1 MSTPIIEDRHPG
13 EFLLSEAEGKR
24 SREVVTITDAIA
36 IKAGQVL
43 GKVTADGKYN
53 FYNNADAPVGTGV
66 ALAIAL
72 YPLSATATYRKI
84 TVIARDAEVNAN
96 CVEWNGAVAGD
107 ITAGKTDLAAVGIIF
122 R

>member
-1 MSTPIIEDRHPG
+1 MSTPIVEERHPG

-24 SREVVTITDAIA
+24 SREVVTISDAIA
-36 IKAGQVL
+36 VKAGQVL

-53 FYNNADAPVGTGV
+53 FYNNADAPAGTGV

-84 TVIARDAEVNAN
+84 TVIARDAEVNQN
-96 CVEWNGAVAGD
+96 CVEWNGANGTD